1 MFDFRNWILNQI
13 NGEYSIV
20 KENDDVI
27 CLETDYGIA
36 RIVFTRVNEGEIVE
50 FTITSNKD
58 QSVKFYLHFEL
69 NDEEHA
75 RGLYQELVDSLLALK
90 DNNTLS
96 VLLSCSSGLTTS
108 MFAEQLNSTVN
119 LLGLDYHFDAV
130 AYSNIYDNVEDY
142 DMVLIA
148 PQIGYL
154 LNRLKDSLNDHIVE
168 QIPTSAFASYDSMSV
183 IKFIQELLEQEKEI
197 EDNCT
202 CCCYENKKR
211 ILAISIVNSKKQ
223 TTIDYRLY
231 YKGSILDSKKIIKC
245 KMDINDLYDIIDT
258 VLLRY
263 DYIDMIGIATPG
275 IVKDEG
281 LLVNPVDEDDI
292 YEIKKE
298 FEKRYNIGVCVIN
311 SANAAAMGFSLENSE
326 YKQVVF
332 LSQPFGFA
340 VGGIGMVIDGKVI
353 NGKNGIAGE
362 VKYFI
367 RRMQLSDDPHKLV
380 RSEQGALELISKELL
395 PILVTI
401 GPDVVAIS
409 SSMVPNMEELAQKL
423 SSFIPE
429 EFLPKFVYVKD
440 SSSYML
446 NGITQLCLNKI
457 KKD

>member
-1 MFDFRNWILNQI
+1 MFDFRDWILKQVNS
-13 NGEYSIV
+13 EYRII

-36 RIVFTRVNEGEIVE
+36 RIVFTKINDGEIVE

-69 NDEEHA
+69 NDEDHA
-75 RGLYQELVDSLLALK
+75 RGLYQELVDSLIALK

-108 MFAEQLNSTVN
+108 MFAEQLNSTAD
-119 LLGLDYHFDAV
+119 LLGLDYHFEAV

-154 LNRLKDSLNDHIVE
+154 LKRLKDSLNDHIVE

-183 IKFIQELLEQEKEI
+183 IRFIQELLEQEKEI
-197 EDNCT
+197 EDHST
-202 CCCYENKKR
+202 CCCHENKKR

-231 YKGSILDSKKIIKC
+231 YKGSVIDSNKIIKC
-245 KMDINDLYDIIDT
+245 KMDINDIYDIVDT
-258 VLLRY
+258 ILLKHEY
-263 DYIDMIGIATPG
+263 LDMIGIASPG

-281 LLVNPVDEDDI
+281 VLVNLTKENEE
-292 YEIKKE
+292 YEIKKY
-298 FEKRYNIGVCVIN
+298 FEEKYNIDVCIIN

-340 VGGIGMVIDGKVI
+340 VGGVGIVVDGKIV

-362 VKYFI
+362 VRYFI

-380 RSEQGALELISKELL
+380 RSEQGALEIISKELL
-395 PILVTI
+395 PVLVTI

-429 EFLPKFVYVKD
+429 EFLPKFVYIKN

-446 NGITQLCLNKI
+446 DGITQLCLNKL

>member
-1 MFDFRNWILNQI
+1 MFDFRDWILKQVNS
-13 NGEYSIV
+13 EYRII

-69 NDEEHA
+69 NDEKHA
-75 RGLYQELVDSLLALK
+75 RGLYQELADSLIALK

-108 MFAEQLNSTVN
+108 MFAEQLNSTAN
-119 LLGLDYHFDAV
+119 LLGLDYHFDAI

-154 LNRLKDSLNDHIVE
+154 LKRLKDSLNDHIVE

-197 EDNCT
+197 EDSCT
-202 CCCYENKKR
+202 CCCHKNNNR

-231 YKGSILDSKKIIKC
+231 YQGNVLDSKKIIKC

-258 VLLRY
+258 VLLKY
-263 DYIDMIGIATPG
+263 EYLDMIGIATPG

-281 LLVNPVDEDDI
+281 LLVNPIDGDDI

-298 FEKRYNIGVCVIN
+298 FEKKYNIGVCVIN

-332 LSQPFGFA
+332 LSQPFGYA

-367 RRMQLSDDPHKLV
+367 RRMQLSDEPHKLV

-401 GPDVVAIS
+401 GPEIVAIS

-440 SSSYML
+440 SSAYML
-446 NGITQLCLNKI
+446 DGITQLCLDKL